1 MGRSKTETNMQQRS
15 VRPSTLRQQTEKEA
29 CLLLLLLCL
38 TPREQHRTNARCPSR
53 VVVLLLLSLL
63 RKCFA
68 KFFLVKEII
77 IVRNESLFV
86 RVF

>member
-1 MGRSKTETNMQQRS
+1 MGRSKTETNMQQRN

-38 TPREQHRTNARCPSR
+38 TPREQRKTNARCPSR
-53 VVVLLLLSLL
+53 VFMLLLLLL

-86 RVF
+86 CMC